1 MVKIKAPRRF
11 RDRVFESL
19 EESPTSSVDLI
30 FRRAEQ
36 KKYQVTIKF
45 ILPEKWAFEIE
56 KAAKRLGTTPEQIAR
71 DATIEWLQMLR
82 CQRCD
87 YRMATDASLLK
98 RKILVDKDEAFAIC
112 FLNLKGYKD
121 KDIYRTA
128 KALQYL
134 KNLPEYGSNEKVG
147 EAVGVSGEV
156 VREFLTLFKLPEP
169 IQDLFR
175 ERKLIWL
182 EQCRRLW
189 QLAKTRPNVLEET
202 ANAIFDITAWDSRQV
217 IEHIIRNPSIS
228 VLEAKKAVLE
238 SKPEKKNEYHV
249 IALLDEEYFKLLS
262 REAVKRNVSVSSLVT
277 SVVQKWLESQ
287 SDNAR

>member
-1 MVKIKAPRRF
+1 
-11 RDRVFESL
+11 
-19 EESPTSSVDLI
+19 
-30 FRRAEQ
+30 
-36 KKYQVTIKF
+36 
-45 ILPEKWAFEIE
+45 
-56 KAAKRLGTTPEQIAR
+56 
-71 DATIEWLQMLR
+71 
-82 CQRCD
+82 
-87 YRMATDASLLK
+87 MATDASLLK